1 MSRYFFSMKWKLT
14 LAVSALMTA
23 ISIFMA
29 AGIYSYLKRDYIAAI
44 NSNRLLVVTTLATS
58 AFESLLREDMSSIAF
73 LGEQFVRQPDV
84 LSVIVLDQGD
94 KVAYDSRHRLEGK
107 VLKRDSG
114 ALPIRPVMLDGVQ
127 ASEIEVHFMVG
138 EARLATAR
146 VVYSMDA
153 VNKETALIFKTI
165 SLFGLLGIAIGII
178 TSSVLAR
185 WITLPV
191 EELTKGINAVKSG
204 DLEHRIRI
212 ESHDE
217 LERVGNEFNSMTAK
231 LKEIQEELRMEEE
244 ELRAANDELFNREK
258 DLASRNSELQE
269 LNRRLE
275 SMVTELGAAN
285 RKLKDA
291 QAELMEK
298 EKMAAILELA
308 GAAAHEINQPLT
320 VIIGNIDL
328 LLSRKEMD
336 DAIVR
341 KTLEVVN
348 RSAREMAD
356 IVKKMAKIRRYE
368 TDSYVGKVRILDI
381 DKSSRD

>member
-1 MSRYFFSMKWKLT
+1 MSRYFLSMKWKLT

-29 AGIYSYLKRDYIAAI
+29 AGIYSYLKRDYVAAI
-44 NSNRLLVVTTLATS
+44 NDNRHLVVTTLATS
-58 AFESLLREDMSSIAF
+58 AFEALLREDMSSIAF
-73 LGEQFVRQPDV
+73 LGEQFGRQPDV
-84 LSVIVLDQGD
+84 MSVTVLDQGD
-94 KVAYDSRHRLEGK
+94 KVIYDSRHRLEGK
-107 VLKRDSG
+107 VLKRDPG
-114 ALPIRPVMLDGVQ
+114 ASSLRPVTVDGVQ
-127 ASEIEVHFMVG
+127 ASEIEVPFKVG
-138 EARLATAR
+138 ESRLATAM
-146 VVYSMDA
+146 VVYSMSA
-153 VNKETALIFKTI
+153 VDKEIALIFKTI
-165 SLFGLLGIAIGII
+165 ALFGLLGMAIGIV

-185 WITLPV
+185 WITLPI

-217 LERVGNEFNSMTAK
+217 LERVGNEFNAMTAN

-275 SMVTELGAAN
+275 SMVTELGTAN

-328 LLSRKEMD
+328 LISQKEMD
-336 DAIVR
+336 EAMVR
-341 KTLEVVN
+341 KTLEIVN

>member
-1 MSRYFFSMKWKLT
+1 MPRYFLSMKWKLN

-29 AGIYSYLKRDYIAAI
+29 AGIYSYLKRDYIAAV
-44 NSNRLLVVTTLATS
+44 NDNRLLVVTTLATS

-84 LSVIVLDQGD
+84 LSVMVLDQGD
-94 KVAYDSRHRLEGK
+94 KVVYDSRHRLEGK
-107 VLKRDSG
+107 VLKRGPG
-114 ALPIRPVMLDGVQ
+114 ALSVRPVMVDGVQ
-127 ASEIEVHFMVG
+127 ASEIEVPFKAG

-146 VVYSMDA
+146 VIYSMGA
-153 VNKETALIFKTI
+153 VNKATAFIFKTI
-165 SLFGLLGIAIGII
+165 ALFGIIGIAIGLI

-185 WITLPV
+185 WMTLPIK
-191 EELTKGINAVKSG
+191 ELTKGISAVESG
-204 DLEHRIRI
+204 DLEYRIRI

-217 LERVGNEFNSMTAK
+217 LERVGNEFNSMTAT
-231 LKEIQEELRMEEE
+231 LKDVQEELRMEEE

-269 LNRRLE
+269 LNRRLD
-275 SMVTELGAAN
+275 SMLTELRTTN
-285 RKLKDA
+285 RKLKDT

-328 LLSRKEMD
+328 LLSQKEVDEAM
-336 DAIVR
+336 VR
-341 KTLEVVN
+341 KTLEIVN
-348 RSAREMAD
+348 RSARDMAD

>member
-1 MSRYFFSMKWKLT
+1 MSRYFLSMKWKLT

-29 AGIYSYLKRDYIAAI
+29 AGIYSYLKRDYIDAV
-44 NSNRLLVVTTLATS
+44 NDNRLLVVSTLATS
-58 AFESLLREDMSSIAF
+58 AFESLLREDMSSISF
-73 LGEQFVRQPDV
+73 LGEQFGRQPDV
-84 LSVIVLDQGD
+84 LSVTVLDQGD
-94 KVAYDSRHRLEGK
+94 KVVYDSRHRLEGK
-107 VLKRDSG
+107 VLKRDPVAISV
-114 ALPIRPVMLDGVQ
+114 RPVMVDGVQ
-127 ASEIEVHFMVG
+127 ASEIEVPFKIG
-138 EARLATAR
+138 ESRLATAM
-146 VVYSMDA
+146 VVYSMSA
-153 VNKETALIFKTI
+153 VNKEIALIFKTI
-165 SLFGLLGIAIGII
+165 ALFGLLGIPIGIV

-185 WITLPV
+185 WITVPI

-217 LERVGNEFNSMTAK
+217 LERVGNEFNDMTAK
-231 LKEIQEELRMEEE
+231 LKEIQEQLRMEEE

-258 DLASRNSELQE
+258 ELASRNSELHE

-275 SMVTELGAAN
+275 SMVTELGTAN

-328 LLSRKEMD
+328 LISQKEMD
-336 DAIVR
+336 EAMVR
-341 KTLEVVN
+341 KTLEIVN